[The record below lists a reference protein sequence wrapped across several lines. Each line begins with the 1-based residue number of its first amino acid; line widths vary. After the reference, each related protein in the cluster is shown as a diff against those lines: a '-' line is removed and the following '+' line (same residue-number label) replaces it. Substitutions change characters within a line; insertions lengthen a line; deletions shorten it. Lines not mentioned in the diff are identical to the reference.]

1 MATIDAQR
9 HLMITSAV
17 MQRPDAPVDV
27 TIHLWERLAAELI
40 QIIGEGGFQSLYTRS
55 LHLAGKTYPWLAVNQ
70 PPQNTESRFSSLR
83 MDLEGQQAKTCCEA
97 SIALL
102 ATFIDI
108 LSLLIGEQ
116 LTTGILRSAWGDDAM
131 KTVAKEFPQ

>member
-27 TIHLWERLAAELI
+27 TIHLWERLATELI

-55 LHLAGKTYPWLAVNQ
+55 LHLAGKTYPWMAVNQ
-70 PPQNTESRFSSLR
+70 PPHTESRFAGLR
-83 MDLEGQQAKTCCEA
+83 MDLEGQSAKTSCEA

-131 KTVAKEFPQ
+131 NTVAKEIPQ